1 MKSRCS
7 KHVSGS
13 CPGPLEQF
21 NPDRERPWSVKDLA
35 TAVTMSRSTFSAR
48 FTELV
53 GEPPIK
59 YLTRWR
65 MHHASRLLTNG
76 HEIPAIASR
85 LGYDSEVAFRKA
97 FTREVGTPPGRYR
110 LVAQT
115 SSRHIRG

>member
-1 MKSRCS
+1 
-7 KHVSGS
+7 
-13 CPGPLEQF
+13 
-21 NPDRERPWSVKDLA
+21 
-35 TAVTMSRSTFSAR
+35 MSRSTFSAR

-76 HEIPAIASR
+76 HQIPAIASR

-97 FTREVGTPPGRYR
+97 FTREIGTPPGKYR
-110 LVAQT
+110 RAAPTKTQ
-115 SSRHIRG
+115 HIHG